1 MAHAWWHGCLTVGD
15 PTGTKIP
22 LKLKEG
28 ARGNVAALLRFPHHW
43 TEEQRAEA
51 SKKLDAL
58 AMQMVEVVRQ
68 PQESIVFNPIQG
80 EPSKIEEP

>member
-1 MAHAWWHGCLTVGD
+1 LTVGE
-15 PTGTKIP
+15 PTGEKVP

-28 ARGNVAALLRFPHHW
+28 TRGNVAVLLRFPHHW

-58 AMQMVEVVRQ
+58 AMQMVEIVRQ

-80 EPSKIEEP
+80 EPTKLE

>member
-1 MAHAWWHGCLTVGD
+1 MSHIWWHNCLTVGD
-15 PTGTKIP
+15 DTGAKVP
-22 LKLKEG
+22 LRLREG
-28 ARGNVAALLRFPHHW
+28 KRGNIAALLRFPHNW

-51 SKKLDAL
+51 GKKLDAL

-80 EPSKIEEP
+80 APTEIPD